1 MFLNAIPKVYVI
13 NMDQDKNRLAFINK
27 QFRRYNYTPERIS
40 AIATKD
46 GEYKKYE
53 NNFVSAFGG
62 NNPNAISCALSHLK
76 TMKKILSDNIPF
88 GLIIED
94 DVTIT
99 GYITKLPDIIKSLPE
114 DWDIVWIGN
123 SRTKWP
129 RNTCSSIPDPEYDM
143 DKLNKITKNL
153 YNFSSEECKRS
164 QNCPMGCY
172 GYLIN
177 KKAIPK
183 ILNDYKV
190 MIPIDNYLQMNESLN
205 KYFTIPSLI
214 THCFEFGSNTSNIGY
229 TEQVRE
235 DYSSLRYT
243 SLTFLLPIIISL
255 QILLFFFIFFTKKNF
270 RIISVLLCNFL
281 IIIGIIVYFA
291 TSKITST
298 DPFKNIWFHNPKQ
311 YNKVKYILNKVF
323 EIFNKY
329 KVKYYFAYGTLLGY
343 ARHNDLI
350 PWDDDIDIII
360 DEDDL
365 EIFKKKCI
373 PELKKYNIDSVVF
386 QNIPGIKYKLC
397 DLRNTKIKGYNYS
410 WPFID
415 IFVYK
420 KINEYTIFDY
430 NENQKISFPNKFKL
444 KKVTMN
450 NIHGYVPENYELYL
464 NKMFPN
470 WSTDCISSAWN
481 HRLEIGQIPVKTKC
495 KYFT

>member
-13 NMDQDKNRLAFINK
+13 NMNRDKNRLAFINK
-27 QFRRYNYTPERIS
+27 QFRRYNYIPERIS

-53 NNFVSAFGG
+53 KNFKQYIGG
-62 NNPNAISCALSHLK
+62 NDPNAISCALSHLK
-76 TMKKILSDNIPF
+76 VYKKIMSDNVPF
-88 GLIIED
+88 GLVIED
-94 DVTIT
+94 DITVT
-99 GYITKLPDIIKSLPE
+99 GYITKLPDIIKSLPK
-114 DWDIVWIGN
+114 DWDVVWIGN
-123 SRTKWP
+123 SRSKWP

-143 DKLNKITKNL
+143 DKVDEITPNL
-153 YNFSSEECKRS
+153 YRFTSEECKKTG
-164 QNCPMGCY
+164 NCPMGTY
-172 GYLIN
+172 AYLIHRRV
-177 KKAIPK
+177 ISK

-190 MIPIDNYLQMNESLN
+190 DVPIDTYLQMNESLN

-214 THCFEFGSNTSNIGY
+214 THCFNFGTNTDGHNNTIE
-229 TEQVRE
+229 T
-235 DYSSLRYT
+235 YSSSEKYT
-243 SLTFLLPIIISL
+243 KLKLLLPIIISL
-255 QILLFFFIFFTKKNF
+255 QILLFFFIFFTKKTV
-270 RIISVLLCNFL
+270 RTIL
-281 IIIGIIVYFA
+281 IITCNLIILVSIIFYHLFRK
-291 TSKITST
+291 KISN
-298 DPFKNIWFHNPKQ
+298 DPFQHIWANNRDSYKQ
-311 YNKVKYILNKVF
+311 VEKMMNKVF
-323 EIFNKY
+323 DIFNKY
-329 KVKYYFAYGTLLGY
+329 KVKYSFAYGTLLGY

-365 EIFKKKCI
+365 EIFKEKCI

-397 DLRNTKIKGYNYS
+397 DLRNKKIKGYNYS

-420 KINEYTIFDY
+420 KVNEYTIFDY
-430 NENQKISFPNKFKL
+430 NESQKISFPNKFKL

-450 NIHGYVPENYELYL
+450 NINGYVPENYELYL

-470 WSTDCISSAWN
+470 WSTECISTGWN
-481 HRLEIGQIPVKTKC
+481 HRLEIGQIPVSTKC